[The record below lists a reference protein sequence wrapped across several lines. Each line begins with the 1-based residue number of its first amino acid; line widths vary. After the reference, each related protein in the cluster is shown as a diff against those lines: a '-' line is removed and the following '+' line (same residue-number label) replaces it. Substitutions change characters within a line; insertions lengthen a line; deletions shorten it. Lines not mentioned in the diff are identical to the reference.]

1 MASQNEQRRG
11 PRERKP
17 PQRYGWERT
26 ELSERLRE
34 AKEKR
39 ERAEAELAETSQE
52 EKNLSEMLLCLEMEE
67 DDCNLLRGIPAID
80 KRQAGT
86 TSTPEEETAGDYLRS
101 FSRKPDS
108 RTSPQAHVV
117 NLEETEMQHEEK
129 SSKFAG
135 EAITRSEQLQRVE
148 KNRGQARGRRVQ

>member
-11 PRERKP
+11 TRERKP

-67 DDCNLLRGIPAID
+67 DDCDLLRGIPAID
-80 KRQAGT
+80 ERQART
-86 TSTPEEETAGDYLRS
+86 MSMPEEELAEHYLGS
-101 FSRKPDS
+101 FSREQDS
-108 RTSPQAHVV
+108 RTSPQARVV
-117 NLEETEMQHEEK
+117 SLEETEMQHAEK
-129 SSKFAG
+129 ARKFAE
-135 EAITRSEQLQRVE
+135 EAST
-148 KNRGQARGRRVQ
+148 